1 MILGKR
7 LHSRLCEKTNII
19 SSITR
24 KNVVF
29 LRLKYKNRIITNYMT
44 NSESRPDYIFE
55 VSWEVCNLI
64 GGIYTVLS
72 TKAKTLQKSHKDK
85 VVFIGPDVWQE
96 KPSPF
101 FIEDDKVTKGWLEQ
115 AQLPYGLK
123 VRTGRWDIPGKPLVI
138 LVDFKPLFERKN
150 ELYKLMWDLY
160 GVDSMPAYGDY
171 DEASAFAWA
180 SALVIENY
188 YLYINGAEKS
198 VVAHFDEWTTSMGLL
213 YLKHFVPG
221 IATVFTTH
229 ATSMGRSIA
238 GNNKPLY
245 DYLSG
250 YNGDQMAQELN
261 MVSKHSVEKRAAINA
276 DCFTTVSDITAR
288 ECEQLLERRP
298 DVVTPNGF
306 ERNFVPSKKDFAE
319 KRAIA
324 RRKLLDIAQNLIG
337 YKPADDAFLV
347 ATSGRYEYRNK
358 GIDMYIDAIGRMAQR
373 RDLNRE
379 IIAFVLTPGWVDSPR
394 TDLLQRMAAGKEYTT
409 PLPDPIITHELHNYD
424 SDNIIN
430 QIHWLGLNNH
440 PDSRVKIIFIPS
452 YLTGSDGLLNMPYY
466 DVLVGMD
473 ATAFPSYYE
482 PWGYTPLESVAFGIP
497 TITTQLSGF
506 GQWVIGHDASTLKA
520 TGVQVLRR
528 YDDNFINVSQQLAD
542 TIVELSKMSAKEKA
556 TIDRAASK
564 LAAEAEWK
572 NFIVYYDQ
580 AYNIALQR
588 NQERKQ

>member
-1 MILGKR
+1 
-7 LHSRLCEKTNII
+7 
-19 SSITR
+19 
-24 KNVVF
+24 
-29 LRLKYKNRIITNYMT
+29 MT
-44 NSESRPDYIFE
+44 QSQLRPDYIFE
-55 VSWEVCNLI
+55 ASWEVCNLV

-85 VVFIGPDVWQE
+85 VVFIGPDVWKE
-96 KPSPF
+96 KPSPY
-101 FIEDDKVTKGWLEQ
+101 FIEDEKVTKGWLEQ
-115 AQLPYGLK
+115 AKLPFGLK
-123 VRTGRWDIPGKPLVI
+123 VRTGRWNIPGNPIVV
-138 LVDFKPLFERKN
+138 LVDFTPLYSHKN

-188 YLYINGAEKS
+188 YLYIKGKEKN
-198 VVAHFDEWTTSMGLL
+198 VVAHFNEWTTAMGLL
-213 YLKHFVPG
+213 YLKHFQPG
-221 IATVFTTH
+221 IATLFTTH

-245 DYLSG
+245 NYLAG

-288 ECEQLLERRP
+288 ECAQLLEREP

-306 ERNFVPSKKDFAE
+306 ERNFVPTKKDMPA
-319 KRAIA
+319 KRQAA
-324 RRKLLDIAQNLIG
+324 REKLLDVVYNLTG
-337 YKPADDAFLV
+337 HRPADDAFLV

-358 GIDMYIDAIGRMAQR
+358 GIDLYVDAVARMAQY

-379 IIAFVLTPGWVDSPR
+379 IIAFVLTPGWVDTAR
-394 TDLLQRMAAGKEYTT
+394 TDLLQRMADGKEHNT
-409 PLPDPIITHELHNYD
+409 PLSDPIITHHIHNYD
-424 SDNIIN
+424 SDNIVN

-440 PDSRVKIIFIPS
+440 PDSLVKIVFIPS
-452 YLTGSDGLLNMPYY
+452 YLTGTDGLLNMPYY
-466 DVLVGMD
+466 DILVGMD

-506 GQWVIGHDASTLKA
+506 GQWVIGHDASTLQA
-520 TGVQVLRR
+520 TGVEVLRR
-528 YDDNFINVSQQLAD
+528 YDDNFTAVSQQLAD
-542 TIVELSKMSAKEKA
+542 TIVSLSKMEKKQKA
-556 TIDRAASK
+556 VIDTAASK

-572 NFIVYYDQ
+572 NFIVYYQ
-580 AYNIALQR
+580 EAFHIALQR
-588 NQERKQ
+588 AQERKQ

>member
-1 MILGKR
+1 
-7 LHSRLCEKTNII
+7 
-19 SSITR
+19 
-24 KNVVF
+24 
-29 LRLKYKNRIITNYMT
+29 MT
-44 NSESRPDYIFE
+44 QSQLRPDYIFE
-55 VSWEVCNLI
+55 ASWEVCNLV

-85 VVFIGPDVWQE
+85 VVFIGPDVWKE
-96 KPSPF
+96 KPSPY
-101 FIEDDKVTKGWLEQ
+101 FIEDEKVTKGWLEQ
-115 AQLPYGLK
+115 AKLPFGLK
-123 VRTGRWDIPGKPLVI
+123 VRTGRWNIPGNPIVV
-138 LVDFKPLFERKN
+138 LVDFTPLYSHKN

-188 YLYINGAEKS
+188 YLYINGKEKN
-198 VVAHFDEWTTSMGLL
+198 VVAHFNEWTTAMGLL
-213 YLKHFVPG
+213 YLKHFQPG
-221 IATVFTTH
+221 IATLFTTH

-245 DYLSG
+245 NYLAG

-288 ECEQLLERRP
+288 ECAQLLEREP

-306 ERNFVPSKKDFAE
+306 ERNFVPTKKDMPA
-319 KRAIA
+319 KRQAA
-324 RRKLLDIAQNLIG
+324 REKLLDVVYNLTG
-337 YKPADDAFLV
+337 HRPADDAFLV

-358 GIDMYIDAIGRMAQR
+358 GIDLYVDAVARMAQY

-379 IIAFVLTPGWVDSPR
+379 IIAFVLTPGWVDTAR
-394 TDLLQRMAAGKEYTT
+394 TDLLQRMTNGKEHNT
-409 PLPDPIITHELHNYD
+409 PLSDPIITHHIHNYD
-424 SDNIIN
+424 SDNIVN

-440 PDSRVKIIFIPS
+440 PDSLVKIVFIPS
-452 YLTGSDGLLNMPYY
+452 YLTGTDGLLNMPYY
-466 DVLVGMD
+466 DILLGMD

-482 PWGYTPLESVAFGIP
+482 PWGYTPLESVAFCIP

-506 GQWVIGHDASTLKA
+506 GQWVIGHDASTLQA
-520 TGVQVLRR
+520 TGVEVLRR
-528 YDDNFINVSQQLAD
+528 YDDNFTAVSQQLAD
-542 TIVELSKMSAKEKA
+542 TIVSLSKMEKKQKA
-556 TIDRAASK
+556 VIDTAASK

-572 NFIVYYDQ
+572 NFIVYYQ
-580 AYNIALQR
+580 EAFHIALQR
-588 NQERKQ
+588 AQERKQ

>member
-1 MILGKR
+1 
-7 LHSRLCEKTNII
+7 
-19 SSITR
+19 
-24 KNVVF
+24 
-29 LRLKYKNRIITNYMT
+29 MT
-44 NSESRPDYIFE
+44 QSQLRPDYIFE
-55 VSWEVCNLI
+55 ASWEVCNLV

-85 VVFIGPDVWQE
+85 VVFIGPDVWKE
-96 KPSPF
+96 KPSPY
-101 FIEDDKVTKGWLEQ
+101 FIEDEKVTKGWLEQ
-115 AQLPYGLK
+115 AKLPFGLK
-123 VRTGRWDIPGKPLVI
+123 VRTGRWNIPGNPIVV
-138 LVDFKPLFERKN
+138 LVDFTPLYSHKN

-188 YLYINGAEKS
+188 YLYINGKEKN
-198 VVAHFDEWTTSMGLL
+198 VVAHFNEWTTAMGLL
-213 YLKHFVPG
+213 YLKHFQPG
-221 IATVFTTH
+221 IATLFTTH

-245 DYLSG
+245 NYLAG

-288 ECEQLLERRP
+288 ECAQLLEREP

-306 ERNFVPSKKDFAE
+306 ERNFVPTKKDMPA
-319 KRAIA
+319 KRQAA
-324 RRKLLDIAQNLIG
+324 REKLLDVVYNLTG
-337 YKPADDAFLV
+337 HRPADDAFLV

-358 GIDMYIDAIGRMAQR
+358 GIDLYVDAVARMAQY

-379 IIAFVLTPGWVDSPR
+379 IIAFVLTPGWVDTAR
-394 TDLLQRMAAGKEYTT
+394 TDLLQRMADGKEHNT
-409 PLPDPIITHELHNYD
+409 PLSDPIITHHIHNYD
-424 SDNIIN
+424 SDNIVN

-440 PDSRVKIIFIPS
+440 PDSLVKIVFIPS
-452 YLTGSDGLLNMPYY
+452 YLTGTDGFLNMPYS
-466 DVLVGMD
+466 DILVGMD

-506 GQWVIGHDASTLKA
+506 GQWVIGHDASTLQA
-520 TGVQVLRR
+520 TGVEVLRR
-528 YDDNFINVSQQLAD
+528 YDDNFTAVSQQLAD
-542 TIVELSKMSAKEKA
+542 TIVSLSKMEKKQKA
-556 TIDRAASK
+556 VIDTAASK

-572 NFIVYYDQ
+572 NFIVYYQ
-580 AYNIALQR
+580 EAFHIALQR
-588 NQERKQ
+588 AQERKQ

>member
-1 MILGKR
+1 
-7 LHSRLCEKTNII
+7 
-19 SSITR
+19 
-24 KNVVF
+24 
-29 LRLKYKNRIITNYMT
+29 MT
-44 NSESRPDYIFE
+44 NCEGRPEYIFE
-55 VSWEVCNLI
+55 VSWEVCNLV

-72 TKAKTLQKSHKDK
+72 TKAKTLQKCYKDK
-85 VVFIGPDVWQE
+85 LVFIGPDVWQE
-96 KPSPF
+96 KPSPY

-123 VRTGRWDIPGKPLVI
+123 VRTGRWDIPGKPVVI
-138 LVDFKPLFERKN
+138 LVDFTPLYARKN

-171 DEASAFAWA
+171 DEASVFAWA

-188 YLYINGAEKS
+188 YLYINGADKN
-198 VVAHFDEWTTSMGLL
+198 VVAHFDEWTTAMGLL
-213 YLKHFVPG
+213 YIKHFVPG

-250 YNGDQMAQELN
+250 YNGDQMSHELN
-261 MVSKHSVEKRAAINA
+261 MVSKHSVEKRAALHA

-306 ERNFVPSKKDFAE
+306 ERNFVPAKKDYAR
-319 KRAIA
+319 KRAAARGMLLNIA
-324 RRKLLDIAQNLIG
+324 RNLIG
-337 YKPADDAFLV
+337 YTPSEDAFLV

-358 GIDMYIDAIGRMAQR
+358 GIDMYIDAVGRMAQR

-379 IIAFVLTPGWVDSPR
+379 IIAFVLTPGWVDTPR
-394 TDLLQRMAAGKEYTT
+394 ADLLQRMAEGKEYNT
-409 PLPDPIITHELHNYD
+409 PLPDPIITHDLHNYD
-424 SDNIIN
+424 SDNIVN
-430 QIHWLGLNNH
+430 QIHWLGLSNH

-452 YLTGSDGLLNMPYY
+452 YLTGSNGLLNMRYY
-466 DVLVGMD
+466 DILAGMD

-482 PWGYTPLESVAFGIP
+482 PWGYTPLESVAYGIP

-506 GQWVIGHDASTLKA
+506 GQWVISHEASSMKA
-520 TGVQVLRR
+520 TGVEVLRR
-528 YDDNFINVSQQLAD
+528 YDGNFIAVSQQLAD
-542 TIVELSKMSAKEKA
+542 TIVELSKMTDKEKA
-556 TIDRAASK
+556 AIDRAASK

-572 NFIVYYDQ
+572 NFIVHYDK
-580 AYNIALQR
+580 AYGIALEKS
-588 NQERKQ
+588 QERKQ